1 MQGIVVSESS
11 IAAKAIAQALQS
23 CFNGVRRFARLA
35 DIAPALNGDATFLL
49 YDVSRPAEDV
59 EALLQFMERASPSCR
74 VIVLTKETHSLRDFE
89 PLIGRV
95 NAILPFSTELEEIA
109 LVARLVC
116 SDLFLLPSKMLP
128 FLQAP
133 KVRLASNAITARLTE
148 REMSV
153 LALIAEGASNKVIAR
168 KLGNNDT
175 TVRVHV
181 RSVLR
186 KLGVNNRTQAALLVM
201 QNAGVPKNLAA

>member
-1 MQGIVVSESS
+1 MRGIVVSESS
-11 IAAKAIAQALQS
+11 IVAKAIDQTLQGWLD
-23 CFNGVRRFARLA
+23 GVRRFARLA
-35 DIAPALNGDATFLL
+35 DIAPALKGDASLL
-49 YDVSRPAEDV
+49 VYDVGRPAEDV
-59 EALLQFMERASPSCR
+59 EALLQFMETPPPSCR
-74 VIVLTKETHSLRDFE
+74 VIVLTKATHSLRDFE
-89 PLIGRV
+89 PLVGRV
-95 NAILPFSTELEEIA
+95 NAILPFSAELEEIA

-116 SDLFLLPSKMLP
+116 SDLFLLPSTMLP

-133 KVRLASNAITARLTE
+133 RVRLPSNAPTARLTE

-153 LALIAEGASNKVIAR
+153 LELIAEGASNKVIAR

-186 KLGVNNRTQAALLVM
+186 KLGVNNRTQAALLVT
-201 QNAGVPKNLAA
+201 QNATVPANVAA